1 MYERLGLP
9 ARLLLPNSP
18 MDNRGLFH
26 RMEGMVIED
35 VQVGYAPA
43 LTQVH
48 HSRISVPPAW
58 GVSRPHLVARVEAG
72 AQGKLT
78 VVSAPAGWGKST
90 LLAEWASQ
98 TSMNV
103 AWVSLEE
110 SDNDP
115 LRFFRV
121 VVAAIDHI
129 YPMRMDDI
137 LTMLRSPGNDSGTLI
152 DLAILSRLEEL
163 PDNTAIV
170 LDDFHVLTGPEQLRS
185 MAHVL
190 DVMAPNVHFL
200 LTTRGDV
207 RIPLARL
214 RAAGQLTEIRSED
227 LAFTETEARAMLNGH
242 SGQFSG
248 GETLS
253 ELVARTEGWA
263 VGLRLASLEL
273 GRAADPANA
282 VTRLRGTHRDIA
294 DYFREEILDRMD
306 PELCTFL
313 VQISPLARFSESL
326 VRAVT
331 GCDNAR
337 ALLDKAAASDCFL
350 VPLDDERR
358 WYRYHALFHDVLK
371 SDFDRLPWDR
381 QVEVHIRASEWYER
395 EMMILEAVDHG
406 LMANDSE
413 RVASLVDRY
422 GDTLMFSCGEANQ
435 LVRWIEQIPPE
446 VIRDR
451 PGIVRVYAWALTTV
465 GRIDHAERL
474 LNRAWADLDAA
485 GSPDN
490 RAEWEALLTAV
501 QARVAAYKGD
511 DRATITFGR
520 RALDLLDPIAQ
531 AQVYSDV
538 LLSMGFAHR
547 ALGDLDTA
555 TDTFAEAARLGRLH
569 NNEQAARWGSRYGA
583 LTRLA
588 QGRLREA
595 EAIVDEDLA
604 LVRGQLAPGG
614 TTLAA
619 LLVTKAELLLERG
632 ELETAKSYLDQAMP
646 IIQRIGDA
654 KMLMNVYV
662 ALANYFQATGD
673 LDGAREKIRRAEEI
687 FNPQVR
693 GGRIARLD
701 LRQGD
706 VVAALRWARNSGF
719 SVDDEAD
726 ASRGEEEQAT
736 FARIMALASDDD
748 GAIGLLRRLIA
759 DAGSDG
765 RIGHAIQLH
774 IVLAR
779 ALAMRGDTQGANTE
793 LIQAVRHARPD
804 GFTQVF
810 RNEGPELQ
818 ALLRDLARGRDLLDD
833 ADRRFVLD
841 LLGRPASP
849 VADETVPTTQH
860 ALPEPLTGRQI
871 EILRLMADGRSNREI
886 AGALYIAEGTV
897 KAHVHQITGKL
908 MARNRTEA
916 VATARDL
923 HLLG

>member
-1 MYERLGLP
+1 
-9 ARLLLPNSP
+9 
-18 MDNRGLFH
+18 
-26 RMEGMVIED
+26 MESMVIEE
-35 VQVGYAPA
+35 VPVGYSPA

-48 HSRISVPPAW
+48 QSRISIPPVSGVP
-58 GVSRPHLVARVEAG
+58 RPHLVARVEAG

-90 LLAEWASQ
+90 LLAEWANQ
-98 TSMNV
+98 TSMKV

-110 SDNDP
+110 GDNDP

-121 VVAAIDHI
+121 VAAAIDHI
-129 YPMRMDDI
+129 YPMQMDDI
-137 LTMLRSPGNDSGTLI
+137 LTMLRSPGNESDTLI

-163 PDNTAIV
+163 PDSTAII
-170 LDDFHVLTGPEQLRS
+170 LDDFHLLTGPEQLRS
-185 MAHVL
+185 LGHVL

-207 RIPLARL
+207 RMPLARL

-227 LAFTETEARAMLNGH
+227 LAFSEAEARAMLNGR
-242 SGQFSG
+242 SSQFTG
-248 GETLS
+248 GETLA

-273 GRAADPANA
+273 GRSTDPARA
-282 VTRLRGTHRDIA
+282 VSRLRGTHRDIA

-306 PELCTFL
+306 PALCQFL
-313 VQISPLARFSESL
+313 VEISPLDRFSESL
-326 VRAVT
+326 VCAVT
-331 GCDNAR
+331 GCGNSR
-337 ALLDKAAASDCFL
+337 ELLDKAASADFFL

-358 WYRYHALFHDVLK
+358 WYRYHALFRDVLK
-371 SDFDRLPWDR
+371 SDFDRLPWER
-381 QVEVHIRASEWYER
+381 QAEVHTRASEWYER
-395 EMMILEAVDHG
+395 ETMILEAVDQA
-406 LMANDSE
+406 LLANDGE
-413 RVASLVDRY
+413 RVASLVDTY

-435 LVRWIEQIPPE
+435 LVRWIEQIPPD

-474 LNRAWADLDAA
+474 LNRAWADLDEA
-485 GSPDN
+485 GSTGN

-501 QARVAAYKGD
+501 QARVAAYKSD

-520 RALDLLDPIAQ
+520 RALDMLDPIAQ
-531 AQVYSDV
+531 AKVYSDV
-538 LLSMGFAHR
+538 MLSMGFAYR

-595 EAIVDEDLA
+595 EAIVDEDLD
-604 LVRGQLAPGG
+604 LVLRQASPGG

-632 ELETAKSYLDQAMP
+632 ELHSARTYLDQAIP

-654 KMLMNVYV
+654 KMLMNAYV
-662 ALANYFQATGD
+662 ALAKYLQATGD
-673 LDGAREKIRRAEEI
+673 PGGAREKIRRAEEV
-687 FNPQVR
+687 FTPLVR
-693 GGRIARLD
+693 GGRIALLD

-706 VVAALRWARNSGF
+706 TVAALRWARNSGF

-726 ASRGEEEQAT
+726 SSRGEEEQAT
-736 FARIMALASDDD
+736 FARIMALAGNDD

-759 DAGSDG
+759 DAVSDG
-765 RIGHAIQLH
+765 RIGHALELH

-779 ALAMRGDTQGANTE
+779 ALAQRGDSAGATAE
-793 LIQAVRHARPD
+793 LCQAIRYARPD
-804 GFTQVF
+804 GFVQVF

-818 ALLRDLARGRDLLDD
+818 VLLRDLARDREFVDE

-841 LLGRPASP
+841 LLGRSANP
-849 VADETVPTTQH
+849 VANVSTPPAQE

-871 EILRLMADGRSNREI
+871 EILRLMSDGRSNREI

-897 KAHVHQITGKL
+897 KAHIHQITGKL

>member
-1 MYERLGLP
+1 
-9 ARLLLPNSP
+9 
-18 MDNRGLFH
+18 
-26 RMEGMVIED
+26 MVIEEAP
-35 VQVGYAPA
+35 VGFSPA
-43 LTQVH
+43 LTQIH
-48 HSRISVPPAW
+48 HSRISIPPISGVP
-58 GVSRPHLVARVEAG
+58 RPHLVARVEAG

-90 LLAEWASQ
+90 LLAEWANQ

-103 AWVSLEE
+103 AWMSLEE
-110 SDNDP
+110 GDNEP
-115 LRFFRV
+115 LRFFRLV
-121 VVAAIDHI
+121 AAAIDHI

-137 LTMLRSPGNDSGTLI
+137 LTMLRSPSNESSTLI

-185 MAHVL
+185 LGHVL

-207 RIPLARL
+207 RMPLARL

-227 LAFTETEARAMLNGH
+227 LAFSEADARVLLNGRAGRH
-242 SGQFSG
+242 TDDS
-248 GETLS
+248 TLAD
-253 ELVARTEGWA
+253 LVARTEGWA
-263 VGLRLASLEL
+263 VGLRLASMEL
-273 GRAADPANA
+273 DRSADPARA
-282 VTRLRGTHRDIA
+282 VSRLRGTHRDIA

-306 PELCTFL
+306 PALCQFL
-313 VQISPLARFSESL
+313 VEISPLDRFSESL
-326 VRAVT
+326 VCAVT
-331 GCDNAR
+331 GCGNSRDM
-337 ALLDKAAASDCFL
+337 LDKAAGSDFFL

-358 WYRYHALFHDVLK
+358 WYRYHALFRDVLR
-371 SDFDRLPWDR
+371 SDFDRLPWER
-381 QVEVHIRASEWYER
+381 QAEVHARASMWFEGET
-395 EMMILEAVDHG
+395 MILEAVDHA
-406 LMANDSE
+406 LLANDGE
-413 RVASLVDRY
+413 RVASLLDRY

-446 VIRDR
+446 VIRER

-474 LNRAWADLDAA
+474 LNRAWADIDQTESSGAT
-485 GSPDN
+485 SN

-520 RALDLLDPIAQ
+520 RALDMLDPIAQ
-531 AQVYSDV
+531 ARVYGDV

-555 TDTFAEAARLGRLH
+555 TETFAEAARLGRLH
-569 NNEQAARWGSRYGA
+569 GNEQAARWGSRYGA
-583 LTRLA
+583 LTRLV
-588 QGRLREA
+588 QGRLRDA
-595 EAIVDEDLA
+595 EAIVDEDLD
-604 LVRGQLAPGG
+604 LVRGQESGGG

-619 LLVTKAELLLERG
+619 LLITKAELLLERG
-632 ELETAKSYLDQAMP
+632 DLREAKFYLDQGIP

-654 KMLMNVYV
+654 KMLMNAYV
-662 ALANYFQATGD
+662 ALANYLQATGD
-673 LDGAREKIRRAEEI
+673 PDGAREKLRRAEELLT
-687 FNPQVR
+687 PAVR

-706 VVAALRWARNSGF
+706 TVSALRWARNSGF

-726 ASRGEEEQAT
+726 TSRGEEEQAI
-736 FARIMALASDDD
+736 FARIMAVATNDD

-759 DAGSDG
+759 DATSGG
-765 RIGHAIQLH
+765 RIGSALELH

-779 ALAMRGDTQGANTE
+779 ALAMRGDSRGAYEE
-793 LIQAVRHARPD
+793 LSQAIRYARPD
-804 GFTQVF
+804 GFVQVF

-818 ALLRDLARGRDLLDD
+818 VLLRDLARDRDMVDEG
-833 ADRRFVLD
+833 DRRFVLD
-841 LLGRPASP
+841 LLGRSAVSAADLASP
-849 VADETVPTTQH
+849 PAQVAL
-860 ALPEPLTGRQI
+860 AEPLTGRQI

-886 AGALYIAEGTV
+886 AGSLFIAEGTV